1 MEAMRKRDEAKDP
14 LLQPSVADVAAP
26 TTVPA
31 EVEKVVRHTPPTPA
45 AVEASAAH
53 ASPLET
59 VADPEL
65 VPAFEA
71 VWAPRPDGTLRPK
84 IDELL
89 VCSTQ
94 GDVLYEWQCTD
105 ANARIRF
112 LQFLSQ
118 KSWQL
123 RQGLPIG
130 HFQRLEIEGSKN
142 RIITRVDPDRALFV
156 RVSRV
161 PADTPS

>member
-1 MEAMRKRDEAKDP
+1 M
-14 LLQPSVADVAAP
+14 
-26 TTVPA
+26 
-31 EVEKVVRHTPPTPA
+31 
-45 AVEASAAH
+45 
-53 ASPLET
+53 
-59 VADPEL
+59 
-65 VPAFEA
+65 
-71 VWAPRPDGTLRPK
+71 
-84 IDELL
+84 
-89 VCSTQ
+89 
-94 GDVLYEWQCTD
+94 LYEWQCAD
-105 ANARIRF
+105 VNARIRF